1 MAVNGS
7 AAYAVYPQNVALN
20 QVVRTLQRGG
30 FDKENIC
37 MMLSP
42 THPIASIVRDTNCG
56 AFNADANVVSAGL
69 LGWLT
74 EFGAVVIPTF
84 GLFIRSSQFFRA
96 LVSDQDSF
104 CGRSS
109 TLGSLGFAPPDRHS
123 SLRIMPRSRPC
134 PLGSGI
140 APSGWTYGSRFD
152 RRRAFSERDSG
163 SSNPGRRSRR
173 RCNRLTR
180 STGEPSIHFQI
191 GRVREP

>member
-74 EFGAVVIPTF
+74 EFGTALGEFFPQPPATAVGFCLRLRWTRH
-84 GLFIRSSQFFRA
+84 RSE
-96 LVSDQDSF
+96 
-104 CGRSS
+104 
-109 TLGSLGFAPPDRHS
+109 T
-123 SLRIMPRSRPC
+123 
-134 PLGSGI
+134 
-140 APSGWTYGSRFD
+140 
-152 RRRAFSERDSG
+152 
-163 SSNPGRRSRR
+163 
-173 RCNRLTR
+173 
-180 STGEPSIHFQI
+180 
-191 GRVREP
+191 

>member
-1 MAVNGS
+1 MTVTWS

-20 QVVRTLQRGG
+20 EVVRTLQRAG

-56 AFNADANVVSAGL
+56 AFNVDANVVSAGL

-74 EFGAVVIPTF
+74 DFGAVLIPTF
-84 GLFIRSSQFFRA
+84 GFFIRSAQYFRA

-109 TLGSLGFAPPDRHS
+109 TLRSLGFAPRDADRFEKK
-123 SLRIMPRSRPC
+123 LRQTGILLYVSCPEAARARWALELLRPAG
-134 PLGSGI
+134 PIEAGLIGAELPASQIPVEGLPVAGVTTQI
-140 APSGWTYGSRFD
+140 AP
-152 RRRAFSERDSG
+152 RAAAA
-163 SSNPGRRSRR
+163 
-173 RCNRLTR
+173 T
-180 STGEPSIHFQI
+180 
-191 GRVREP
+191 V

>member
-109 TLGSLGFAPPDRHS
+109 TLGSLGFAPQDADLFEKK
-123 SLRIMPRSRPC
+123 LRQTGILLYVSCPEAARARWALELLRPAG
-134 PLGSGI
+134 PTEAGLIGAELSASEI
-140 APSGWTYGSRFD
+140 PVVPTQVAA
-152 RRRAFSERDSG
+152 RAVAA
-163 SSNPGRRSRR
+163 
-173 RCNRLTR
+173 T
-180 STGEPSIHFQI
+180 
-191 GRVREP
+191 V